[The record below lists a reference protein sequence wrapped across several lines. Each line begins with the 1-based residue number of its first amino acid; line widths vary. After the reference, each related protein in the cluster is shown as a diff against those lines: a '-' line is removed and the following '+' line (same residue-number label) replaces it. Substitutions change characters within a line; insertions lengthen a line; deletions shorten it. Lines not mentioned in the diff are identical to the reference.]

1 MSIMMNP
8 VLPVAAPELP
18 ATNSTRGRQG
28 VERSFADHL
37 DQRIEE
43 KMGGKRD
50 KLGVGRPE
58 QREPVGEKR
67 QAGRDEGRPQKSADP
82 SASDRQQS
90 AADLA
95 AILADMMDFLK
106 DVAQSTLEVPGEWQ
120 VELTDD
126 GFLQQF
132 ALAAGMDEADFAQ
145 FVQQM
150 GEADGPVRLVD
161 MLTALSNHFAEQE
174 TEAAITVP
182 ETEWPLLETLLARM
196 GVSREALD
204 AISARATTGDGAI
217 NLDLLLQ
224 GLKEAGA
231 GEDLSLVTL
240 SDWEAEQLQNLLAQ
254 AGVTLEEQNEL
265 LPERFL
271 NQVLGREG
279 ADRSVAMSME
289 RLTAML
295 NDALTGVR
303 DSQPKIDLPAFLANL
318 QQVMATAEFQNQ
330 GVGWTPVIEESVNAV
345 FQQLQEIVD
354 LSRIRIEEAQ
364 AAEEQLLN
372 EDVAEWFKKVEE
384 KFAELANR
392 DPGGDPAGN
401 NGAAGQTAEESGNL
415 QAPASQ
421 RANGNLVVSQSS
433 HDVAQAAE
441 TARSE
446 AGPRTPQRPLPQQ
459 HVFQQLSD
467 GVVRGLRNQEHQ
479 LVLRLYPQEL
489 GEVKVN
495 LLVRDE
501 HVSVSFSMENARVKE
516 MLESSMEEFKQSLDQ
531 KGFKLGECFVSVGQ
545 QDDGGSELW
554 QRFALARDAVRAA
567 RATLADVPDNALYLR
582 ADAGTGPS
590 GRPDGISLFV

>member
-95 AILADMMDFLK
+95 AILADMMGFLK
-106 DVAQSTLEVPGEWQ
+106 DVAQSTLEVPGQWQ
-120 VELTDD
+120 VELPGDD
-126 GFLQQF
+126 FLQQF
-132 ALAAGMDEADFAQ
+132 AQAAGMNEADFAQ
-145 FVQQM
+145 FVQQLRQ
-150 GEADGPVRLVD
+150 ADGSVRLAD
-161 MLTALSNHFAEQE
+161 MLTALSNHFAKQE
-174 TEAAITVP
+174 TVPTITAP

-196 GVSREALD
+196 GVSGEALD
-204 AISARATTGDGAI
+204 AISAKVTTGDGKI
-217 NLDLLLQ
+217 NLDLFVQ
-224 GLKEAGA
+224 GLKEASAEEG
-231 GEDLSLVTL
+231 LSLVTL
-240 SDWEAEQLQNLLAQ
+240 SDWEADQLQNLLAQ
-254 AGVTLEEQNEL
+254 AGLTLEKQNEL

-271 NQVLGREG
+271 NQVLGREE
-279 ADRSVAMSME
+279 ADRPVSMSME

-295 NDALTGVR
+295 NDALTGIR
-303 DSQPKIDLPAFLANL
+303 DSRPKVDLPAFLADL
-318 QQVMATAEFQNQ
+318 QQVMDTAEFQNQ
-330 GVGWTPVIEESVNAV
+330 GVGWTPVIEKSVNAV
-345 FQQLQEIVD
+345 FQQLQEIVE

-364 AAEEQLLN
+364 AAEEQLLD

-401 NGAAGQTAEESGNL
+401 NGAAWQPAEESGTL
-415 QAPASQ
+415 QPPVGQ
-421 RANGNLVVSQSS
+421 RANVNHVVSQSS
-433 HDVAQAAE
+433 HDVAQSAE

-446 AGPRTPQRPLPQQ
+446 APRTQQRPLPQQ

-501 HVSVSFSMENARVKE
+501 HVSVSFNMENARVKE
-516 MLESSMEEFKQSLDQ
+516 MLESTMEEFKQSLDQ

-582 ADAGTGPS
+582 ADAGTGS
-590 GRPDGISLFV
+590 AGRSEGISLFV

>member
-18 ATNSTRGRQG
+18 VTNSARGREG

-37 DQRIEE
+37 DRRIEA
-43 KMGGKRD
+43 KLGGKRD
-50 KLGVGRPE
+50 KLGVGGAE
-58 QREPVGEKR
+58 QAAAVGAKR
-67 QAGRDEGRPQKSADP
+67 QSGRNEGKTENSAEP
-82 SASDRQQS
+82 T
-90 AADLA
+90 AADQQQTAAGLA
-95 AILADMMDFLK
+95 VILADMMGFLK
-106 DVAQSTLEVPGEWQ
+106 DVAQSTLEVPGQWQ
-120 VELTDD
+120 VELPGDD
-126 GFLQQF
+126 FLQQF
-132 ALAAGMDEADFAQ
+132 AQAAGMNEADFAQ
-145 FVQQM
+145 FVQQLRQ
-150 GEADGPVRLVD
+150 ADGSVRLAD
-161 MLTALSNHFAEQE
+161 MLTALSNHFAKQE
-174 TEAAITVP
+174 TVPTITAP

-196 GVSREALD
+196 GVSGEALD
-204 AISARATTGDGAI
+204 AISAKVTTGDGKI
-217 NLDLLLQ
+217 NLDLFVQ
-224 GLKEAGA
+224 GLKEASAEEG
-231 GEDLSLVTL
+231 LSLVTL
-240 SDWEAEQLQNLLAQ
+240 SDWEADQLQNLLAQ
-254 AGVTLEEQNEL
+254 AGLTLEKQNEL

-271 NQVLGREG
+271 NQVLGREE
-279 ADRSVAMSME
+279 ADRPVSMSME

-295 NDALTGVR
+295 NDALTGIR
-303 DSQPKIDLPAFLANL
+303 DSRPKVDLPAFLADL
-318 QQVMATAEFQNQ
+318 QQVMDTAEFQNQ
-330 GVGWTPVIEESVNAV
+330 GVGWTPVIEKSVNAV
-345 FQQLQEIVD
+345 FQQLQEIVE

-364 AAEEQLLN
+364 AAEEQLLD

-401 NGAAGQTAEESGNL
+401 NGAAWQPAEESGTL
-415 QAPASQ
+415 QPPVGQ
-421 RANGNLVVSQSS
+421 RANVNHVVSQSS
-433 HDVAQAAE
+433 HDVAQSAE

-446 AGPRTPQRPLPQQ
+446 APRTQQRPLPQQ

-501 HVSVSFSMENARVKE
+501 HVSVSFNMENARVKE
-516 MLESSMEEFKQSLDQ
+516 MLESTMEEFKQSLDQ

-582 ADAGTGPS
+582 ADAGTGS
-590 GRPDGISLFV
+590 AGRSEGISLFV